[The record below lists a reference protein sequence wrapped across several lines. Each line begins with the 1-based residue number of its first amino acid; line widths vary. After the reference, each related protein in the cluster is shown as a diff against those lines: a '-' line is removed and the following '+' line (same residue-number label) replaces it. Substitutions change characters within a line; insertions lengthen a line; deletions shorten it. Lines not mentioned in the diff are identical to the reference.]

1 MIRQAK
7 LFIVVFQILSLGVWA
22 QSPLQVV
29 TTTGMIGDVTQQV
42 VGTCGRVDTLMGPGT
57 DPHAYTATNADVT
70 ALRNADLILYNG
82 LGLEGSLA
90 EVLAA
95 LAARQPTLAYAEAA
109 APEDARLRGERGG
122 SVDPH
127 VWMDVALW
135 ANGIPA
141 LTERLSDLA
150 PECREGFEDRAT
162 AYQDTLAA
170 LASWVEA
177 AYATIPEERRVLLTA
192 HDAFGYLGGA
202 YGVEVV
208 GIQGISSAS
217 EASVGD
223 VRRVADILVE
233 RSIPAIF
240 VESTINPRTVEAVVD
255 AAASRGA
262 DVRVGGLLY
271 ADAMGDPGTLE
282 GTYVGMTLHNTTTIV
297 EALGGSVPPIPEVLP
312 QP

>member
-22 QSPLQVV
+22 QGPIQVV

-42 VGTCGRVDTLMGPGT
+42 VGTCGRVNTLMGPGT

-109 APEDARLRGERGG
+109 APEDARLSGERSG

-127 VWMDVALW
+127 VWMDIALW
-135 ANGIPA
+135 ANGIPT
-141 LTERLSDLA
+141 LTQRLSELV
-150 PECREGFEDRAT
+150 PECRDGFEDRSA
-162 AYQDTLAA
+162 AYQYTLAA
-170 LASWVEA
+170 LESWVKA
-177 AYATIPEERRVLLTA
+177 AYATIPDERRVLLTA
-192 HDAFGYLGGA
+192 HDAFGYLGSA
-202 YGVEVV
+202 YGVDVV

-223 VRRVADILVE
+223 VRRVADLIVE
-233 RSIPAIF
+233 RGIPAIF
-240 VESTINPRTVEAVVD
+240 VESTISPRTVEAVVD

-297 EALGGSVPPIPEVLP
+297 EALGGSVPPIPEVLT

>member
-7 LFIVVFQILSLGVWA
+7 LLFVVVQIIGFSAWA
-22 QSPLQVV
+22 QNPIQVV
-29 TTTGMIGDVTQQV
+29 ATTGMIGDVAGQLL
-42 VGTCGRVDTLMGPGT
+42 GTCGDVETLMGPGT

-90 EVLAA
+90 DVLEA

-109 APEDARLRGERGG
+109 APEGARLRGARGG
-122 SVDPH
+122 STDPH
-127 VWMDVALW
+127 VWMNVALW
-135 ANGIPA
+135 ADGIPT
-141 LTERLSDLA
+141 LTNRLSELA
-150 PECREGFEDRAT
+150 PDCRDGIEARGSAYAAT
-162 AYQDTLAA
+162 LRTLHAWVEEAYQSVPSA
-170 LASWVEA
+170 
-177 AYATIPEERRVLLTA
+177 RRVLVTA

-208 GIQGISSAS
+208 GIQGLSSAS

-223 VRRVADILVE
+223 VRRVADVLVE
-233 RSIPAIF
+233 RDVPAIF
-240 VESTINPRTVEAVVD
+240 VESTINPRTVEAVTN

-262 DVRVGGLLY
+262 NVRIGGLLY

-282 GTYVGMTLHNTTTIV
+282 GTYVGMTVHNTMTIAD
-297 EALGGSVPPIPEVLP
+297 ALGGTTPPLPEVLK